1 MSKKRNLSKKE
12 FSFKQYFTEMLKL
25 PEDLVYKDPMVTLLG
40 RRQLR
45 IENYQNL
52 LEYQA
57 DNIVIRVHKY
67 KLVVTGKNLEIVS
80 YTNDEMYISGE
91 IHCVSYEC

>member
-1 MSKKRNLSKKE
+1 MKKKRNISKKE

-25 PEDLVYKDPMVTLLG
+25 PEDLVYKESLVTLLG

-45 IENYQNL
+45 IENYQSL
-52 LEYQA
+52 LEYQT
-57 DNIVIRVHKY
+57 DKIVIRVHKY
-67 KLVVTGKNLEIVS
+67 KLLVIGKNLEIIC

-91 IHCVSYEC
+91 IYSVSYEC